1 MREKGIKLTAALT
14 PVRTRDDL
22 VFDDALR
29 PRTFDEFIGQESI
42 KANLGIFIEAA
53 KKRDEHLDHVLLY
66 GPPGLGKTSLAYLIA
81 KELGVGIKPTA
92 GPVIER
98 TGDLSAILSELQAK
112 ELLFIDEIHRLPP
125 SVEEILYSAMEDF
138 SLDIV
143 IGQGPSARS
152 HKLSLKK
159 FTLVGATTRAGK
171 LTAPL
176 RGRFGIIHRLDYYK
190 DEDIRKVLMRSASLM
205 KIMLEEDG
213 AGQIAS
219 RSRGTPRVANRL
231 LRRVRDF
238 VQVKGR
244 GVITARRGAGG
255 ARPDGSRLGRPRR
268 RGPQDP
274 DHDHRELRRRTG
286 RDRHHRRGHRRGQ
299 GHHRV
304 HLRALPDADRLPRA
318 DHARPEADAPG
329 LRPSRLRPGRAEGTA
344 RRSLPP
350 EEALH
355 GLSAARAH
363 VSEFRFRP
371 PSRAHRPASPP
382 RRDDS
387 RMMVV
392 DRKAGTFV
400 HARFSDLPGIHRDGR
415 SPRPERHQGHPG
427 EDLGEDGARRRSNS
441 CS

>member
-14 PVRTRDDL
+14 PVRTRDDQ

-29 PRTFDEFIGQESI
+29 PRSFDEFIGQESI

-98 TGDLSAILSELQAK
+98 TGDLSAILSGLQAK

-152 HKLSLKK
+152 HKLSLKR

-205 KIMLEEDG
+205 KIMLDEDG
-213 AGQIAS
+213 AVQIAA

-238 VQVKGR
+238 VQVKGHD
-244 GVITARRGAGG
+244 VITAGEARAALDRMEVDAVGLDDVDRKILTTIIENFGGGPVGINTIAAAIDEDKDTIESIYEPFLMRIGFLERTTRG
-255 ARPDGSRLGRPRR
+255 RML
-268 RGPQDP
+268 
-274 DHDHRELRRRTG
+274 T
-286 RDRHHRRGHRRGQ
+286 
-299 GHHRV
+299 
-304 HLRALPDADRLPRA
+304 PRA
-318 DHARPEADAPG
+318 YEHLGYRPGE
-329 LRPSRLRPGRAEGTA
+329 SKLRPGAG
-344 RRSLPP
+344 
-350 EEALH
+350 
-355 GLSAARAH
+355 
-363 VSEFRFRP
+363 
-371 PSRAHRPASPP
+371 SRQKKLFT
-382 RRDDS
+382 D
-387 RMMVV
+387 
-392 DRKAGTFV
+392 
-400 HARFSDLPGIHRDGR
+400 
-415 SPRPERHQGHPG
+415 
-427 EDLGEDGARRRSNS
+427 
-441 CS
+441 